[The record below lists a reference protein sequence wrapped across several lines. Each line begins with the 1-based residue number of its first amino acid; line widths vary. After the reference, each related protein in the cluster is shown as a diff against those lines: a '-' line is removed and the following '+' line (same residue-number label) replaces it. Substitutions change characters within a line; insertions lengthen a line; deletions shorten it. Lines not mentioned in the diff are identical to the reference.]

1 MLLSDM
7 NEKDLIPRTKKKIEK
22 KTINKTKEVRELFRS
37 MKGKQSKRLNGMTR
51 EQSCIIRAL
60 LCHDQWKLIRPQ
72 RIFRKIEQRM
82 RYEKKIQSCLSVN
95 YHKLRE
101 NCRDIAPSMLN

>member
-51 EQSCIIRAL
+51 EQSCIIRIL